1 MLDVA
6 GESRGQARGRGAMPE
21 VTGGGFQV
29 LPNLDQF
36 VKEEHGPG
44 HPASQLPCVPP
55 RLTAPSFRPTLSS
68 LLSVCTQFSGTL
80 DLYFDQ

>member
-1 MLDVA
+1 MLEVA
-6 GESRGQARGRGAMPE
+6 GESRGQAGGRVAMPE

-36 VKEEHGPG
+36 VKEEHGPE

-55 RLTAPSFRPTLSS
+55 HLTVPSFRPTLSS
-68 LLSVCTQFSGTL
+68 LLSIYTQSSVTL